1 MNYYE
6 ARQRTDGRWDWT
18 VMNNEIVSRVEP
30 CIDHED
36 GHATKEE
43 AERHFYE
50 HAVSTLREDTFSD
63 AQEVCAHPEC
73 NRWTQKALSS
83 RLLYP
88 MPTPLCDEHRNAD
101 VFRGVRPFYKNIV
114 IVSSW

>member
-6 ARQRTDGRWDWT
+6 ARAQLDGRWNWT
-18 VMNNEIVSRVEP
+18 LMNGGAITKTGP
-30 CIDHED
+30 CLEHED
-36 GHATKEE
+36 GHATKEG
-43 AERHFYE
+43 AERHFYDHE
-50 HAVSTLREDTFSD
+50 TSSLREDTFPD
-63 AQEVCAHPEC
+63 VQEVCAHPDC

-83 RLLYP
+83 RILFP

-101 VFRGVRPFYKNIV
+101 TFRQIHPFYRNIV